1 MYFVYYYCIFVYLS
15 VWSAYKGN
23 AKIWWKFAIQ
33 SILETE
39 VKRRKN
45 NWSWDHMLNHRN
57 LCRSYSDSYRSKLV
71 SKKVSNELQKT
82 CDFHEESLDLFN
94 LLLIRQ
100 RVELEVRFHHFVISS
115 FCPKWT
121 KRLIY
126 FLLRKVER
134 SGKLQ
139 KQEQEKSS
147 WFGGWWGS
155 KKEDDAGQD
164 KDICK
169 YY

>member
-1 MYFVYYYCIFVYLS
+1 MYKYHEFVPFFYLS
-15 VWSAYKGN
+15 LWSAYKGN

-71 SKKVSNELQKT
+71 SKKVSNDLQKT

-100 RVELEVRFHHFVISS
+100 RVELEVRFHHIVILSEENQKTYL
-115 FCPKWT
+115 FFIT
-121 KRLIY
+121 KGGTIGKAPETGTREK
-126 FLLRKVER
+126 LLV
-134 SGKLQ
+134 
-139 KQEQEKSS
+139 
-147 WFGGWWGS
+147 WWLV
-155 KKEDDAGQD
+155 GQ
-164 KDICK
+164 
-169 YY
+169 